1 MARKRPILDGPSG
14 YAPATILLESAA
26 GTPVT
31 FSDHNMAQQNSSTP
45 FTRWHALAGGCALNI
60 ALGSYYAWSVF
71 MPALE
76 AEFHWTRTQTSLV
89 STINM
94 VLLAT
99 MYNVAGT
106 IIARVGSRAIAVI
119 GGVCFSSGFLLA
131 SFAHSLPV
139 MYLTAGVLVGLGLG
153 FGYLVPLSVGF
164 KWYPEARGLVSGLAV
179 GIFAA
184 GSGIVGP
191 IAGGFIPLGWEGLV
205 PRLGWRT
212 TFQILAGV
220 YFLLTMIG
228 SYWLNDPPADFV
240 PPVAKA
246 RSASA
251 PRVSSVNLTTSEMLK
266 IPTFYPLWIAYM
278 LGCVAGTMAVSQV
291 VPFARSVGYSAG
303 AAAFAVTVGAAGS
316 ALGRF
321 FSGWMSDHMGR
332 LLTVRVVLVASTLA
346 APALFMARG
355 SSLLFYV
362 LLFIVYYAYGTQLS
376 VYTALAGDFYGPKHS
391 AANYGILLLAWGTA
405 GIFGPL
411 IGGQVFGA
419 TGSYQVAFWM
429 ASGASVGSLLL
440 LFFAKPPAEAA
451 QPAHA

>member
-1 MARKRPILDGPSG
+1 
-14 YAPATILLESAA
+14 
-26 GTPVT
+26 
-31 FSDHNMAQQNSSTP
+31 
-45 FTRWHALAGGCALNI
+45 
-60 ALGSYYAWSVF
+60 

-106 IIARVGSRAIAVI
+106 IIGRVGARTIAII
-119 GGVCFSSGFLLA
+119 GGVLFSGGFMLA

-153 FGYLVPLSVGF
+153 FGYLPPLSVGF

-191 IAGGFIPLGWEGLV
+191 IAGGFLPLGWDGLV

-212 TFQILAGV
+212 TFQILAVV
-220 YFLLTMIG
+220 YFVLTMVG
-228 SYWLNDPPADFV
+228 SYWLKDPPAEFV
-240 PPVAKA
+240 APAPKAK
-246 RSASA
+246 SGSA
-251 PRVSSVNLTTSEMLK
+251 PKVSSVNLTTSEMLK
-266 IPTFYPLWIAYM
+266 VPTFYPLWIAYM
-278 LGCVAGTMAVSQV
+278 LGCIAGTMAVSQV

-321 FSGWMSDHMGR
+321 LSGWMSDHLGR
-332 LLTVRVVLVASTLA
+332 LLTVRTVLIASTLA
-346 APALFMARG
+346 APALFAF
-355 SSLLFYV
+355 SSSAVLFYV

-376 VYTALAGDFYGPKHS
+376 VYTALAGDFYGPKYS

-411 IGGQVFGA
+411 IGGQVFGS
-419 TGSYQVAFWM
+419 TGSYQVAFWL
-429 ASGASVGSLLL
+429 AAGASVASLLL
-440 LFFAKPPAEAA
+440 LLLAKPPAEKPE
-451 QPAHA
+451 PAHA

>member
-1 MARKRPILDGPSG
+1 
-14 YAPATILLESAA
+14 
-26 GTPVT
+26 
-31 FSDHNMAQQNSSTP
+31 MAQHSTAHSIP
-45 FTRWHALAGGCALNI
+45 RWHALAGGCALNI

-71 MPALE
+71 MPPLE

-106 IIARVGSRAIAVI
+106 LIGRLGARRIAII
-119 GGVCFSSGFLLA
+119 GGLCFSGGFFLA
-131 SFAHSLPV
+131 SFSQSLA
-139 MYLTAGVLVGLGLG
+139 MLYLTAGVLVGLGLG
-153 FGYLVPLSVGF
+153 FGYLPPLSVGF

-191 IAGGFIPLGWEGLV
+191 VAGGFLPLGWDGLV
-205 PRLGWRT
+205 PNLGWRT
-212 TFQILAGV
+212 TFRILAGD
-220 YFLLTMIG
+220 YFVLTMIG
-228 SYWLNDPPADFV
+228 AYWLNDPPEGW
-240 PPVAKA
+240 VAPIPQKS

-251 PRVSSVNLTTSEMLK
+251 PKVSSVNLTTSEMLK
-266 IPTFYPLWIAYM
+266 IPTFYPLWVAYM

-291 VPFARSVGYSAG
+291 VPFARSVGYSASG
-303 AAAFAVTVGAAGS
+303 AAIAVTVGAAGS

-321 FSGWMSDHMGR
+321 FSGWMSDHLGR
-332 LLTVRVVLVASTLA
+332 LLTVRVILVISMIA
-346 APALFMARG
+346 APAMYAFRDSG
-355 SSLLFYV
+355 VVFYV
-362 LLFIVYYAYGTQLS
+362 LLFLVYYAYGTQLS

-411 IGGQVFGA
+411 IGGQVYGA
-419 TGSYQVAFWM
+419 TGSYQYAFYIAAAAAL
-429 ASGASVGSLLL
+429 ASLVLLM
-440 LFFAKPPAEAA
+440 FAKPPEHAPERVRGA

>member
-1 MARKRPILDGPSG
+1 
-14 YAPATILLESAA
+14 
-26 GTPVT
+26 
-31 FSDHNMAQQNSSTP
+31 MAQHNPSTLP
-45 FTRWHALAGGCALNI
+45 PRWHALAGGCALNI

-99 MYNVAGT
+99 MYNIAGT
-106 IIARVGSRAIAVI
+106 IIGRVGARTIAII
-119 GGVCFSSGFLLA
+119 GGVLFSSGFMLA
-131 SFAHSLPV
+131 SFAHSLP
-139 MYLTAGVLVGLGLG
+139 MLYLTAGVMVGLGLG
-153 FGYLVPLSVGF
+153 CGYLPPLSVGF

-191 IAGGFIPLGWEGLV
+191 IAGGFLPLGWDGLV
-205 PRLGWRT
+205 PRLGWRA
-212 TFQILAGV
+212 TFQILAVV
-220 YFLLTMIG
+220 YFVLTMVG
-228 SYWLNDPPADFV
+228 AYWLRDPPASFV
-240 PPVAKA
+240 APEAKA
-246 RSASA
+246 KSGSA
-251 PRVSSVNLTTSEMLK
+251 PKVSKVNLTTSQMLK
-266 IPTFYPLWIAYM
+266 VPTFYPLWVAYM
-278 LGCVAGTMAVSQV
+278 LGCIAGTMAVSQV

-321 FSGWMSDHMGR
+321 LSGWMSDFMGR
-332 LLTVRVVLVASTLA
+332 LLTVRVVLIASTLA
-346 APALFMARG
+346 APALFAFST
-355 SSLLFYV
+355 SSVLFYV

-376 VYTALAGDFYGPKHS
+376 VYTALAGDFYGPKYS

-419 TGSYQVAFWM
+419 TGSYQVAFWL
-429 ASGASVGSLLL
+429 ASAASVASLAL

-451 QPAHA
+451 EPARI